1 MAKRPLNEGTRYDY
15 RVGKGGFAFGG
26 MMQDPD
32 PGALPPNRPRM
43 VVNGR
48 FQGGGIVSR
57 PPYVPKITVNP
68 NLWYDHTDKT
78 LSTTFSSQWQP
89 KFIAAHSPQ
98 VNNELWAGWFSPTAG
113 AVIGRAGF
121 AGDPSSQTIA
131 EFPSLI
137 QRANPV
143 ARWNG
148 YIYVGDQAH
157 LKKIY
162 RLGDDG
168 DGNNIAL
175 GSLPPDETLY
185 TFPNA
190 GGSARHVSVLH
201 AHDDGKLY
209 MVVDDANAIANT
221 KIYSWDGNV
230 LVEELDT
237 GASWSDGAALYTFNS
252 QLAAVFDQGATGTL
266 RLRDTDGNWATISP
280 TGAGAPPN
288 DFVFG
293 GYINGMCSAGNTLYI
308 GCGSNGWWT
317 YNETTGLLTQ
327 PGIAGGIANVCTT
340 IGDRVFLVSG
350 GVTGGGAWIYT
361 FNASGSWSTT
371 LVIPPAIGYRST
383 PTACSGVARRLQVGW
398 MTEQISPPGS
408 TLYGMVSYGTPGS
421 FLEEGLVIQEI
432 SNSSVAPFE
441 YFTKI

>member
-1 MAKRPLNEGTRYDY
+1 MAKRPLDEGTRFDY

-32 PGALPPNRPRM
+32 PGALPPNRPRL

-68 NLWYDHTDKT
+68 NLSYDYTDT
-78 LSTTFSSQWQP
+78 QLTTTFSSQWQP

-98 VNNELWAGWFSPTAG
+98 LNNELWAGWFDPTAG

-121 AGDPSSQTIA
+121 EGDPSSQTIA

-137 QRANPV
+137 ARANPV

-148 YIYVGDQAH
+148 NIYVGDQAH
-157 LKKIY
+157 FKKIY

-168 DGNNIAL
+168 EGNNIAL
-175 GSLPPDETLY
+175 GSLPPDEILY

-201 AHDDGKLY
+201 AHDDGKIY

-221 KIYSWDGNV
+221 KIYSFDGSV
-230 LVEELDT
+230 IVEELDT

-252 QLAAVFDQGATGTL
+252 QLAAVFNQGATGTL
-266 RLRDTDGNWATISP
+266 RLRDTDGNWGTVSP

-288 DFVFG
+288 DFVFA
-293 GYINGMCSAGNTLYI
+293 GYINGMCSQGSWLYI
-308 GCGSNGWWT
+308 GCGNNGWWG
-317 YNETTGLLTQ
+317 YNENTGILNKPLT
-327 PGIAGGIANVCTT
+327 GSNIHANVCTT
-340 IGDRVFLVSG
+340 IGDRAFLINGSTTGNSG
-350 GVTGGGAWIYT
+350 SIYT
-361 FNASGSWSTT
+361 VDADGSLFTNSTLPANAGFFY
-371 LVIPPAIGYRST
+371 V
-383 PTACSGVARRLQVGW
+383 PTACTGVARRLQVGGYVEE
-398 MTEQISPPGS
+398 TATGNK
-408 TLYGMVSYGTPGS
+408 GVSFYSFGTPGS
-421 FLEEGLVIQEI
+421 FIDEGLTIQTVGGVGDNI
-432 SNSSVAPFE
+432 YE
-441 YFTKI
+441 YFSKI